1 MLPPPIQVPNRG
13 FFDREQKG
21 GAELFVVSI
30 ISIVRKRFME
40 KDGDFDASI
49 RF

>member
-1 MLPPPIQVPNRG
+1 MLPPPIKVPNRG
-13 FFDREQKG
+13 SFDREQKG
-21 GAELFVVSI
+21 GAELFVVSV

-49 RF
+49 RS

>member
-1 MLPPPIQVPNRG
+1 MLPPPIRVPNRG
-13 FFDREQKG
+13 FFDRQQKG

-40 KDGDFDASI
+40 KDCDFDASI
-49 RF
+49 RS